1 MGLKCGIIGITNS
14 GKTTL
19 FNCMSN
25 TKAQVTNFAFSTG
38 KSNIGICN
46 VPDQRLFEI
55 DKIVKGVCIYWIVFV
70 SVAWIT
76 FWIKD
81 SVPDTLI
88 QCGLGG
94 GAVELFISGAIEI
107 FRDIRLGKDES

>member
-1 MGLKCGIIGITNS
+1 MKKETGIER
-14 GKTTL
+14 L
-19 FNCMSN
+19 
-25 TKAQVTNFAFSTG
+25 
-38 KSNIGICN
+38 
-46 VPDQRLFEI
+46 QRDNKKKPKKI
-55 DKIVKGVCIYWIVFV
+55 DRIVKGVCIYWIVFV

-88 QCGLGG
+88 QYGLGG